1 MKKTNSIARIISI
14 VLVLVTVLSTFTIA
28 ASAASYSTGTYAVA
42 ANSGINVR
50 SGAGTGY
57 SIVGAA
63 SKGITFS
70 VSRVSGSW
78 GYTSSIKCTNGNRS
92 GWVSLD
98 YCTKKSTTNTT
109 SSSTQSSTNSS
120 TGTYK
125 VNANSGINVR
135 TGAGTGYSVAGAATK
150 GTTFNVSKISGGWG
164 YTSSIKCTNGYRS
177 GWVSLSYCT
186 KQGSVTASTPKP
198 NSSNTSNASSGSKSG
213 NTYTTKTVT
222 ENDVIYK
229 YVTVTVDT
237 SSMENW
243 VTSVKQAESSVCDS
257 EKGVIVAAKV
267 KSTKTVSWKVPK
279 AAVYQGPGITGY
291 VTRKYTVPSVIQ
303 YKVHEHTR
311 NMGYG
316 KNFYFYGGNV
326 VVVYTCNCGYRKEL
340 MEWTIPLPDTSD
352 AQTTQKVIQGLPQIN

>member
-1 MKKTNSIARIISI
+1 MKNTYVTKKIISI
-14 VLVLVTVLSTFTIA
+14 ALVLVAVLSTYTIA
-28 ASAASYSTGTYAVA
+28 ASAAPYSTGTYVVA
-42 ANSGINVR
+42 AKSGINVR
-50 SGAGTGY
+50 TDAGTCY
-57 SIVGAA
+57 SRVGAA
-63 SKGITFS
+63 SKGISFS

-78 GYTSSIKCTNGNRS
+78 GYTSRIKCTNGYRS

-98 YCTKKSTTNTT
+98 YCTKKITATNK
-109 SSSTQSSTNSS
+109 SSYNQSSANSLI
-120 TGTYK
+120 GIYK

-135 TGAGTGYSVAGAATK
+135 TGAGTGYSVVGAATK
-150 GTTFNVSKISGGWG
+150 GTSFNVSKVSGNWG
-164 YTSSIKCTNGYRS
+164 YTSSIKCTNGCRS
-177 GWVSLSYCT
+177 GWVSLNYCK
-186 KQGSVTASTPKP
+186 KQGSVSANIPNA
-198 NSSNTSNASSGSKSG
+198 NSSKTKSGSKCS
-213 NTYTTKTVT
+213 NTYTTKTIT

-229 YVTVTVDT
+229 YVTASVDT

-243 VTSVKQAESSVCDS
+243 ISAMKKAENKVCNL

-291 VTRKYTVPSVIQ
+291 VTRKYTVPSVIL

-311 NMGYG
+311 NMGFG
-316 KNFYFYGGNV
+316 KSWYYAGGNI

-352 AQTTQKVIQGLPQIN
+352 AKTTQKVIQGLPKIN